1 VGEVIKKEPK
11 TFSDFL
17 RTAFKGIVEPI
28 AAFLI
33 RLGIKPNTVTLSGLV
48 GHIVAGYLVIIG
60 HVTAAGIVTL
70 VMAPVDFLDGTM
82 ARLSGESSILG
93 AFVDS
98 VTDRYSELILLG
110 CLLAY
115 FLQKQD
121 WISCLGIYAAA
132 SGSILVSYIRSK
144 AEGLGFNAKIGLLS
158 RVERYIIL
166 VPAMIFNYPMIGI
179 WIIAVLANFTALQ
192 RIWHVRQQYFASVG
206 HKE

>member
-1 VGEVIKKEPK
+1 MTKKEPK

-17 RTAFKGIVEPI
+17 RATLKGVVEPI
-28 AAFLI
+28 AAFLTH
-33 RLGIKPNTVTLSGLV
+33 LGITPDAVTLSGLV
-48 GHIVAGYLVIIG
+48 GHIAAGYLVILG
-60 HVTAAGIVTL
+60 HIPAAGIVTL
-70 VMAPVDFLDGTM
+70 IMAPVDFLDGTM
-82 ARLSGESSILG
+82 ARLSGKSSIFG
-93 AFVDS
+93 AFLDS

-121 WISCLGIYAAA
+121 WIACLGIYAAA
-132 SGSILVSYIRSK
+132 AGSILVSYIRSK
-144 AEGLGFNAKIGLLS
+144 AEGLGFNAKNGLLS

-166 VPAMIFNYPMIGI
+166 VPAMIFNFPLVGI

-192 RIWHVRQQYFASVG
+192 RIWYVRQQYFSTVG